1 MGKNL
6 ARLARFEPGPR
17 AARWL
22 AEAGVEAAWVYEIPL
37 TTQFRGITA
46 RDGLILAGPGGLAE
60 AAPFW
65 NYAPAV
71 ARRWFEGALAIARE
85 GLPVPPA
92 PVALNVTVPIVPP
105 EVASQIARESGCR
118 TAKVKVAD
126 PRANLDADVA
136 RVRAVRAALDELW
149 GPGAAINAPGS
160 DGFMRCQSGWAPHGS
175 GVNNLATGGNTAGG
189 GDILSIGDG
198 VNPKVSGWGQ
208 APHEVE
214 TNATNASGEVNASG
228 GYDAGGTNERVS
240 LAANASGATQAT
252 QTGGGQIRVDVNA
265 AWSLEQARE
274 NLPRLVEAAG
284 GLEYAEQPCRDLRDL
299 AVLQAEGIA
308 PIAADESIRLAP
320 DPALAIREVVAA
332 GLAAMVIK
340 AMPLRGPAAALQA
353 LAQAMAQAFAP
364 TVQRQESLGFAT
376 QEFSPETVNR
386 DRFQGASTQRSFGGD
401 AKSLPSP
408 IRFHAATAAPRE
420 NNADCQ
426 ITEDGIKTNSERN
439 GTEARPMVVVSSALD
454 SGVGLVAGMSLA
466 TMLYQDFDPQTSP
479 SLAGAQKNTP
489 VDCFSPSITNP
500 QPSVAMGLGTGRLMC
515 GGILVEEPRL
525 ENGYLVAPIKPQLN
539 LDLPAPDAELSAR
552 WRERLEMIAG
562 I

>member
-65 NYAPAV
+65 NYAPVV

-105 EVASQIARESGCR
+105 EVASQIVRESGCR

-160 DGFMRCQSGWAPHGS
+160 DGFMRCQSGWAPHEP
-175 GVNNLATGGNTAGG
+175 GVNNLATGGNAAGG

-214 TNATNASGEVNASG
+214 TNATNASGAVNASG
-228 GYDAGGTNERVS
+228 GYGAGGANERVS

-364 TVQRQESLGFAT
+364 TVRRQESLGFAT
-376 QEFSPETVNR
+376 QGFLLETANR
-386 DRFQGASTQRSFGGD
+386 DRFRGASTQRSFGGD

-426 ITEDGIKTNSERN
+426 ITEDGIKTNRERN

-466 TMLYQDFDPQTSP
+466 TMLYQDSDPQTSP
-479 SLAGAQKNTP
+479 SLAGTQKNTP
-489 VDCFSPSITNP
+489 GNRFSPSITNP
-500 QPSVAMGLGTGRLMC
+500 QPSVAMGLGTGRLMR

-525 ENGYLVAPIKPQLN
+525 ENGYLIAPIKPQLN

>member
-105 EVASQIARESGCR
+105 EVASQIVRESGCR

-160 DGFMRCQSGWAPHGS
+160 DGFMRCQSGWAPHEP
-175 GVNNLATGGNTAGG
+175 GVNNLATGGNAAGG

-240 LAANASGATQAT
+240 LATNASGATQAT

-265 AWSLEQARE
+265 AWSLEQAQE

-284 GLEYAEQPCRDLRDL
+284 RLEYAEQPCRDLRDL

-466 TMLYQDFDPQTSP
+466 TMLYQDSDPQTSP

-489 VDCFSPSITNP
+489 GNRFSPSITNP
-500 QPSVAMGLGTGRLMC
+500 QPSVAMGLGTGRLMR

-525 ENGYLVAPIKPQLN
+525 ENGYLIAPIKPQLN

>member
-22 AEAGVEAAWVYEIPL
+22 AEAGVEAVWVYEIPL

-105 EVASQIARESGCR
+105 EVASQIVRESGCR

-149 GPGAAINAPGS
+149 GSGAAINAPGS
-160 DGFMRCQSGWAPHGS
+160 DGFMRCQSGWAPHEP
-175 GVNNLATGGNTAGG
+175 GVNNLATGGNAAGG

-198 VNPKVSGWGQ
+198 VNPKVGGWGQ

-214 TNATNASGEVNASG
+214 TNAT
-228 GYDAGGTNERVS
+228 
-240 LAANASGATQAT
+240 NASGATQAT

-364 TVQRQESLGFAT
+364 TVRRQESLGFAT
-376 QEFSPETVNR
+376 QGFLLETANR
-386 DRFQGASTQRSFGGD
+386 DRFRGASTQRSFGGD

-420 NNADCQ
+420 NNVDCQ

-466 TMLYQDFDPQTSP
+466 TMLYQDSDPQTSP
-479 SLAGAQKNTP
+479 SLAGTQKNTP
-489 VDCFSPSITNP
+489 GNRFSPSITNP
-500 QPSVAMGLGTGRLMC
+500 QPSVAMGLGTGRLMR

-525 ENGYLVAPIKPQLN
+525 ENGYLIAPIKPQLN